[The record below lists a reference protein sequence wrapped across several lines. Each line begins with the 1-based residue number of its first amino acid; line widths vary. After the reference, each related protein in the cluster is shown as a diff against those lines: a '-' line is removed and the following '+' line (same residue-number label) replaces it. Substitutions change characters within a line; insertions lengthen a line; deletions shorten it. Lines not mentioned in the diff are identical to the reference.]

1 MHGYDLLTEGKSLS
15 EAENAL
21 ILLHGRGADPEDIIL
36 LAEDF
41 CDESFYVVAPRATG
55 NSWYPESFLVPEE
68 RNEPWLSSAVAVV
81 KRLIDETS
89 AYIPVERIYV
99 MGFSQGACLALEVT
113 ARYAMKYAGVAAF
126 SGGLIGGRIEPAKY
140 NGDFMGTKIF
150 IGNSD
155 QDPHIPLKR
164 TEESASLLRQMS
176 AEVNLKIYPGMPHT
190 IIRDEI
196 DTVIGMMF

>member
-21 ILLHGRGADPEDIIL
+21 ILLHGRGADAEDIIL

-68 RNEPWLSSAVAVV
+68 RNEPWLSSAVGVV

-126 SGGLIGGRIEPAKY
+126 SGGLIGSRIEPAKY
-140 NGDFMGTKIF
+140 KGDFMGTKIF

-164 TEESASLLRQMS
+164 TQESASLLESM
-176 AEVNLKIYPGMPHT
+176 AADVNLKIYPGMPHT

>member
-155 QDPHIPLKR
+155 QDPYIPLKR

>member
-164 TEESASLLRQMS
+164 TEESASLLRQMG

>member
-1 MHGYDLLTEGKSLS
+1 MHGYDVLTEGKPLA

-41 CDESFYVVAPRATG
+41 CDESFYVAAPRATG
-55 NSWYPESFLVPEE
+55 NSWYPESFLVPVE
-68 RNEPWLSSAVAVV
+68 RNEPWLSSAVAVI
-81 KRLIDETS
+81 KRLIDET
-89 AYIPVERIYV
+89 AALIPVERIYV

-113 ARYAMKYAGVAAF
+113 ARHAMKYAGVAAF
-126 SGGLIGGRIEPAKY
+126 SGGLIGSSIDPLKY
-140 NGDFMGTKIF
+140 KGDFNGTKIF

-155 QDPHIPLKR
+155 RDPHIPLKR
-164 TEESASLLRQMS
+164 TEESAALLES
-176 AEVNLKIYPGMPHT
+176 IGADVNLKIYPGMPHT

>member
-155 QDPHIPLKR
+155 QDPYIPLKR
-164 TEESASLLRQMS
+164 TEESASLLRQMG